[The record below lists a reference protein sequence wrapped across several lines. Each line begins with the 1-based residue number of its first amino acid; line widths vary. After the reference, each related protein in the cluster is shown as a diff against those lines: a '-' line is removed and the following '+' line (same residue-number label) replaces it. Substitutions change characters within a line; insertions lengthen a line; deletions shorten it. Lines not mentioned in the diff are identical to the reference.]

1 MDRLRTILEQ
11 SGVQFEIIHH
21 EKTIR
26 TAQEGADYLGIEIG
40 QTAPILILK
49 SEKGH
54 FSLIKSGDRGLVD
67 LHETSAVLGYGL
79 LQLATPKEVLQ
90 ITGYSIGTI
99 PLVGLPFPCILDR
112 GLFRYP
118 FVYGGTGQ
126 AQSTLKITPDALEK
140 LNQVVGFI

>member
-1 MDRLRTILEQ
+1 MDKLRTILEQ
-11 SGVQFEIIHH
+11 SGVQFEIIQH

-26 TAQEGADYLGIEIG
+26 TAQEGVDYLGIEIG

-49 SEKGH
+49 SENGH
-54 FSLIKSGDRGLVD
+54 FSLIKSGDRGRVD
-67 LHETSAVLGYGL
+67 LQEIGAVLGYDQ
-79 LQLATPKEVLQ
+79 LQTATPREVLQ
-90 ITGYSIGTI
+90 ITGYSIGTV

-126 AQSTLKITPDALEK
+126 PESTLKITPDALEK